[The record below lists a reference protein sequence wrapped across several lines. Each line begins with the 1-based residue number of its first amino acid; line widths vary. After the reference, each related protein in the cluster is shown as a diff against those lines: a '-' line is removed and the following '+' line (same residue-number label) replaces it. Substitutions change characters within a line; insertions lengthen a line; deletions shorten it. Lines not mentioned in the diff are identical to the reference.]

1 MPKTSLTISQLPA
14 LGEPL
19 EGGAFAGIVTM
30 PDGKHVA
37 VVLLPERGEDMNY
50 DQAVAWAEEQ
60 GAQLPTRPVAA
71 LLFSNVQTLL
81 QPRWHWC
88 LETEGA
94 FYAWCCN
101 FYNGF
106 QDLHLKS
113 YELSAVAVRLIPLAV
128 ASA

>member
-1 MPKTSLTISQLPA
+1 MTATQMHLHNLPELTAPIA
-14 LGEPL
+14 
-19 EGGAFAGIVTM
+19 GGAFAGITTK
-30 PDGKHVA
+30 PDGTHVA

-71 LLFSNVQTLL
+71 LLFANVKHLL
-81 QPRWHWC
+81 PPRWHWC

-94 FYAWCCN
+94 SCAWGCY
-101 FYNGF
+101 FDNGTQF
-106 QDLHLKS
+106 SSRKRF
-113 YELSAVAVRLIPLAV
+113 EGSAVAVRLIPLAP

>member
-1 MPKTSLTISQLPA
+1 MPETSLTLSQLPA

-19 EGGAFAGIVTM
+19 DGGAFAGITTK
-30 PDGKHVA
+30 PDGTHVA

-71 LLFSNVQTLL
+71 LLFSNVQPLL

-94 FYAWCCN
+94 SFAWLCSFHFGGQYSGPPN
-101 FYNGF
+101 FKG
-106 QDLHLKS
+106 
-113 YELSAVAVRLIPLAV
+113 SAVAVRLIPLAV